1 MALNRD
7 CTLKEKQQ
15 VDLIVNRIL
24 KTSPITNKLNSHRDI
39 LMVHLNGCPLDLD
52 GLINASDADFYHD
65 IDGIFINLNRE
76 TGRLE
81 DYFVPRF
88 SAYYKNKPI

>member
-1 MALNRD
+1 MALNMD
-7 CTLKEKQQ
+7 CTPKEKQQ
-15 VDLIVNRIL
+15 IGLIVNRML
-24 KTSPITNKLNSHRDI
+24 KTSPSTNKLTSHSGI
-39 LMVHLNGCPLDLD
+39 SMVHLNGCPLDLD

-65 IDGIFINLNRE
+65 INGIFLNLNTE

-88 SAYYKNKPI
+88 SAYYKNKDI